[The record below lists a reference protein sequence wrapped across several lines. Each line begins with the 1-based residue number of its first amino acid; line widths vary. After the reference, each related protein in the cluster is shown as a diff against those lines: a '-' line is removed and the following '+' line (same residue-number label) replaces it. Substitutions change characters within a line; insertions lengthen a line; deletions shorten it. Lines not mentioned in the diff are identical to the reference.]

1 MGSRHTGVVDI
12 THLFFV
18 DNTFFFV
25 GLSLAFRLP
34 CALFLCFEAIF
45 GLKIKLELVLVSN
58 WIMWMGWQAFWAAWF
73 LFCL

>member
-1 MGSRHTGVVDI
+1 VVDI

-45 GLKIKLELVLVSN
+45 GLKINLAKLELVLVSN

>member
-34 CALFLCFEAIF
+34 CALFLCFEAIL
-45 GLKIKLELVLVSN
+45 GLKINLAK
-58 WIMWMGWQAFWAAWF
+58 
-73 LFCL
+73 